1 MIKIL
6 NIWKNSKVL
15 RFLFV
20 GSSTVLIDFIVYS
33 ILYLIGINSKISKSL
48 GFVSGTL
55 YAYYMNKNITF
66 KSDKKGIKVFISF
79 ISLYIFS
86 LFINVSINE
95 TLLHLTFFFNYKYLF
110 SFFIATLVSAILNY
124 TVMNLIIFKNKL

>member
-33 ILYLIGINSKISKSL
+33 ILYLVGINSKISKSL

>member
-1 MIKIL
+1 MIKII

-20 GSSTVLIDFIVYS
+20 GSSTVLIDFLVYS

-48 GFVSGTL
+48 GFVSGTF

-79 ISLYIFS
+79 IILYIFS

-95 TLLHLTFFFNYKYLF
+95 TLLHLNFFFNYKYLF

>member
-79 ISLYIFS
+79 IILYIFS